1 MGLRFRKSFGSGPF
15 RVSLGKSGV
24 SYSVGTKGARVTK
37 KANGGIR
44 TSVGTNGVYYTKD
57 FGGSSVSRKR
67 KTKKKSGCLTW
78 IAGFIGVLAVFGITL
93 GACSPE
99 EPETNV
105 PEETPAIVEEQEQ
118 TPEVVEEQETPAEKE
133 VIEFEPVFVDPY
145 SGERTDEETKEQ
157 TPEEQPIEQQ
167 IEQAPV
173 VAPENPVV
181 ETPDPVVE
189 TDPIAP
195 PVVEPDPVS
204 PPAEEPETIAPPVVE
219 NEPQGQIVYITN
231 TGTKYHRAGC
241 RHLDVS
247 CIEVSLDYAIDQN
260 MEPCKNCH

>member
-15 RVSLGKSGV
+15 RVNLSKSGV

-78 IAGFIGVLAVFGITL
+78 IAGIVAVSAVISLFGS
-93 GACSPE
+93 CSPE
-99 EPETNV
+99 EPEANV
-105 PEETPAIVEEQEQ
+105 PEEAPAIVEEQEQ
-118 TPEVVEEQETPAEKE
+118 TPEVVEEQETQAEKE
-133 VIEFEPVFVDPY
+133 VIEFDPVFVDPY
-145 SGERTDEETKEQ
+145 SGERTDEET
-157 TPEEQPIEQQ
+157 T
-167 IEQAPV
+167 AP
-173 VAPENPVV
+173 APEDPFV
-181 ETPDPVVE
+181 ENPDPVVE

-195 PVVEPDPVS
+195 PVVK
-204 PPAEEPETIAPPVVE
+204 PET
-219 NEPQGQIVYITN
+219 QGYIVYITN

-241 RHLDVS
+241 RHLDES
-247 CIEVSLDYAIDQN
+247 QIAIELSAAEAQGYTA
-260 MEPCKNCH
+260 CGTCH

>member
-15 RVSLGKSGV
+15 RVSLGKSGI

-99 EPETNV
+99 EPETKI
-105 PEETPAIVEEQEQ
+105 PEEAPAIVEEQEQ

-145 SGERTDEETKEQ
+145 SGERTDEETTEQ

-189 TDPIAP
+189 TEPIAP

-204 PPAEEPETIAPPVVE
+204 PPATEPEPVAPPVVE
-219 NEPQGQIVYITN
+219 PETQGQIVYITN
-231 TGTKYHRAGC
+231 TGTKYHRDGC
-241 RHLDVS
+241 RHLDES
-247 CIEVSLDYAIDQN
+247 QIAIDLSAAEAQGYTA
-260 MEPCKNCH
+260 CGTCH